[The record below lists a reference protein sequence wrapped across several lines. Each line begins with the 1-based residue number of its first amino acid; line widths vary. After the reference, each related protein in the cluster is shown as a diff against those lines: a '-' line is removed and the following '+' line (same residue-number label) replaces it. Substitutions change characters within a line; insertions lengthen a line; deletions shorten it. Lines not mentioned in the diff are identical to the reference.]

1 MKKFGVNE
9 LRRMYLEFF
18 ESKEHLKSLLDGRSA
33 NGIIFTTMQK
43 FEESFDCLSERR
55 NIIVMADEAHRGQYG
70 LTEKIKITKNMKI
83 GQMRQ
88 MTTIIEDFLHDDT
101 SKIRGI
107 KKQKKKIIEGMQQ
120 ALSEEKIP
128 LTDADAELLFQMLS
142 DRETFRQFS
151 DKYGASEVWSIMQEA
166 KNKHVDK
173 EEDFERLLGQIAKYP
188 DLETRA
194 SARKL
199 FRKYLKKEED

>member
-1 MKKFGVNE
+1 MAKKIE
-9 LRRMYLEFF
+9 LGPLKEKTYKKMQEVSRKANQRLDRINRIYGQETWA
-18 ESKEHLKSLLDGRSA
+18 SKQLIAKLKKEKID
-33 NGIIFTTMQK
+33 
-43 FEESFDCLSERR
+43 
-55 NIIVMADEAHRGQYG
+55 G
-70 LTEKIKITKNMKI
+70 LTTSGKIKISKNMKI

-120 ALSEEKIP
+120 ALSQEKVP

-142 DRETFRQFS
+142 DKETFRQFS
-151 DKYGASEVWSIMQEA
+151 DRYGASEVWSIMQEA
-166 KNKHVDK
+166 KNKHIDN
-173 EEDFERLLGQIAKYP
+173 EEDFERLLGQIADYP

-199 FRKYLKKEED
+199 FRKYLKKED

>member
-1 MKKFGVNE
+1 MAKKIE
-9 LRRMYLEFF
+9 LGPLKEKAYKKMQEVSRKANQRLDRINRFYGKETWA
-18 ESKEHLKSLLDGRSA
+18 SKQLVAKLKSAKID
-33 NGIIFTTMQK
+33 
-43 FEESFDCLSERR
+43 
-55 NIIVMADEAHRGQYG
+55 G
-70 LTEKIKITKNMKI
+70 LTTSGKIKISKNMKI

-88 MTTIIEDFLHDDT
+88 MTSIVEDFLHDDT

-120 ALSEEKIP
+120 ALSEKKVP

-151 DKYGASEVWSIMQEA
+151 DRYGASEVWSIMQEA
-166 KNKHVDK
+166 KNKHIEK
-173 EEDFERLLGQIAKYP
+173 EEDFERLLGQIANYP